1 MAKTLFF
8 DIETAPNLSYV
19 WGQWQQDV
27 IEHTREWYIICF
39 SYKWEHEKK
48 THVVS
53 LDEYDLSNEEPEND
67 FDVAYKLWQLLD
79 EADIVIGQLRRIR
92 HQES

>member
-1 MAKTLFF
+1 MVGRYSCGEATDRTQLGGLMAKTLFF

-53 LDEYDLSNEEPEND
+53 LDDFDLYDKEPEND
-67 FDVAYKLWQLLD
+67 FD
-79 EADIVIGQLRRIR
+79 I
-92 HQES
+92 